1 MSLFREHY
9 IGGIVAYSAFF
20 VVSVAGSLVGYF
32 LMQLPIDWNPTV
44 PLDMSDGFNG
54 NNLWKIGGC
63 FIIAVLSGLWP
74 DVDIKSKSQ
83 RICYRIF
90 IGLNLVLI
98 FRGYYA
104 ESAVLGLFAMLP
116 LIGKHRG
123 WTHSRLTMPLLPGIF
138 LLLPIY
144 FNLDAFNF
152 REPTAP
158 ENLQLIKTGLPFYT
172 ASLIGYATHLQLD
185 GILLQSRKA
194 QQRKAQQRKAKS
206 S

>member
-123 WTHSRLTMPLLPGIF
+123 WTHSRLTMLLLPGIF

-144 FNLDAFNF
+144 FNRDAFNF

-185 GILLQSRKA
+185 GILLRSRKA
-194 QQRKAQQRKAKS
+194 QQRKAKQRAKS

>member
-123 WTHSRLTMPLLPGIF
+123 WTHSRLTMLLLPGIF

-144 FNLDAFNF
+144 FNRDAFNF

-194 QQRKAQQRKAKS
+194 QQRKAKQRAKS

>member
-20 VVSVAGSLVGYF
+20 VVSVAGSLVGEF
-32 LMQLPIDWNPTV
+32 SMGLPQGWNPTV
-44 PLDMSDGFNG
+44 PALDNLDS
-54 NNLWKIGGC
+54 LWKIGGC
-63 FIIAVLSGLWP
+63 FVIAVLSGLWP

-90 IGLNLVLI
+90 IALNLILI

-104 ESAVLGLFAMLP
+104 ESAFLGLFAMLP
-116 LIGKHRG
+116 LVGKHRG
-123 WTHSRLTMPLLPGIF
+123 WTHSRITMLLLPGIF

-144 FNLDAFNF
+144 FNREAFNF
-152 REPTAP
+152 SHPTGP

-185 GILLQSRKA
+185 GILLRSRKA
-194 QQRKAQQRKAKS
+194 QQRKAQQQVKS

>member
-123 WTHSRLTMPLLPGIF
+123 WTHSRLTMLLLPGIF

-144 FNLDAFNF
+144 FNRDAFNF

-158 ENLQLIKTGLPFYT
+158 ENLQLIKTGIPFYT

-185 GILLQSRKA
+185 GILLRSRKA
-194 QQRKAQQRKAKS
+194 QQRKAKQRAKS

>member
-9 IGGIVAYSAFF
+9 IGGLVAYSAFF

-123 WTHSRLTMPLLPGIF
+123 WTHSRLTMLLLPGIF

-144 FNLDAFNF
+144 FNRDAFNF

-158 ENLQLIKTGLPFYT
+158 ENLQLIKTGIPFYT

-185 GILLQSRKA
+185 GILLRSRKA
-194 QQRKAQQRKAKS
+194 QQRKAKQRAKS